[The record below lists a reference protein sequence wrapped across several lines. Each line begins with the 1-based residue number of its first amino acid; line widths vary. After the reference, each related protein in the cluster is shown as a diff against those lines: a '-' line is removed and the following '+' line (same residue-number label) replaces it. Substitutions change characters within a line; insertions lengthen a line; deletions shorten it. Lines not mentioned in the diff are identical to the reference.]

1 MKRVIFL
8 IIAAAGFFSLKSN
21 GQDLT
26 GDKIILKN
34 NWYIQSSGKINEGGK
49 TISQSAYKPEK
60 WYPATVPSTVVGTL
74 VDNKVYAD
82 PYYGTNFDSLPGYKK
97 SGKKELNERNP
108 FEVPWWY
115 RTVFKLPADFKGK
128 HTWLKFHSINYRAN
142 IWLNGHLVSDTAS
155 IEGAYRLYNLAITD
169 FALPGDNNCLALEI
183 FPPRGKDLT
192 ITWSDWNPTPPDRG
206 MGVWYDVTIQSTG
219 PVSIENSHVITNLNL
234 PSVDTAKLTIS
245 ADITNSEG
253 KRVSGILS
261 GKIGNIKFSQ
271 EVTLYA
277 NERRIVTFS
286 ADKFRELVIS
296 HPRLWWPHTV
306 GPQNL
311 YDLALTFETQ
321 GAISDSR
328 KTRFGIRE
336 ITSWMNTFD
345 GKRTRVFQVNGKN
358 IVIRGGG
365 YVQDLFLRPS
375 NERIDADIRYAK
387 HMNLNALRM
396 EAPRGSDYLFDKCD
410 EEGIL
415 IMVGW
420 MCGSPWEVWK
430 TWTDH
435 TADIA
440 EKSWQDQ
447 IVHLRNHPSVFDWL
461 YGSDTYPPAAI
472 EKRYIK
478 VIEEFDRTRPFQSS
492 ATQAAS
498 EIAGYTG
505 LYMGPY
511 PKVYSYEPPSF
522 WYGKLEFNTEA
533 GPAGEQ
539 IPPIESMRKMMP
551 GNDLWPISNSWNM
564 RLRKPFYPDAR
575 EALDTRYG
583 NPTGVEEYC
592 IKSQV
597 LQYESSKAMFEAFA
611 GNKYR
616 SSGIIYWMINSSW
629 PTMYWQLYDYYLN
642 PNGAFYGTK
651 IACEPLHIQYSYRD
665 SNIYI
670 VNGFYKEFKN
680 LKSLVKLYNF
690 NLEEKYSNEVRV
702 NIASDESKKVI
713 TPDWPKDLSN
723 VYFLKLEL
731 KDASN
736 QLISSNFYWLSS
748 KGDKK
753 ADFTDLAKLPQVN
766 LKYSVSP
773 LKKTGGK
780 CILTLE
786 IENSSSSL
794 AFSINPKIIKSVSK
808 EMVLPVFW
816 DDNYFSL
823 LTKEKRTLKVEFYA
837 KDLNGEVPLL
847 QVDGWNIIPMMK
859 KIK

>member
-1 MKRVIFL
+1 MKTVIFF
-8 IIAAAGFFSLKSN
+8 IIAAGFFSLKSN
-21 GQDLT
+21 GQTLT

-34 NWYIQSSGKINEGGK
+34 NWYIQSSGKMKEGGK
-49 TISQSAYKPEK
+49 TISKSAYKPGK

-183 FPPRGKDLT
+183 FSPRGKDLT
-192 ITWSDWNPTPPDRG
+192 ITWSDWNPTPPDRA
-206 MGVWYDVTIQSTG
+206 MGIWYDVTIQSTG
-219 PVSIENSHVITNLNL
+219 PVSIENTHVITRLNL
-234 PSVDTAKLTIS
+234 PSADTARLTVS

-253 KRVSGILS
+253 KRVTGILS
-261 GKIGNIKFSQ
+261 GKIENIKFSQ
-271 EVTLYA
+271 EVTLDA

-286 ADKFRELVIS
+286 ADKFRKLVIS

-311 YDLALTFETQ
+311 YDLVLTFETQ

-345 GKRTRVFQVNGKN
+345 GKRTRVFQINGKN

-375 NERIDADIRYAK
+375 NKRIDADIQYAK

-410 EEGIL
+410 EEGIM

-461 YGSDTYPPAAI
+461 YGSDAFPPAAI

-478 VIEEFDRTRPFQSS
+478 VIEEFDGTRPFQSS

-505 LYMGPY
+505 LYMDHI
-511 PKVYSYEPPSF
+511 PKF
-522 WYGKLEFNTEA
+522 IHT
-533 GPAGEQ
+533 
-539 IPPIESMRKMMP
+539 
-551 GNDLWPISNSWNM
+551 
-564 RLRKPFYPDAR
+564 
-575 EALDTRYG
+575 
-583 NPTGVEEYC
+583 
-592 IKSQV
+592 
-597 LQYESSKAMFEAFA
+597 
-611 GNKYR
+611 
-616 SSGIIYWMINSSW
+616 
-629 PTMYWQLYDYYLN
+629 
-642 PNGAFYGTK
+642 
-651 IACEPLHIQYSYRD
+651 
-665 SNIYI
+665 
-670 VNGFYKEFKN
+670 
-680 LKSLVKLYNF
+680 
-690 NLEEKYSNEVRV
+690 
-702 NIASDESKKVI
+702 
-713 TPDWPKDLSN
+713 
-723 VYFLKLEL
+723 
-731 KDASN
+731 
-736 QLISSNFYWLSS
+736 
-748 KGDKK
+748 
-753 ADFTDLAKLPQVN
+753 
-766 LKYSVSP
+766 
-773 LKKTGGK
+773 
-780 CILTLE
+780 
-786 IENSSSSL
+786 
-794 AFSINPKIIKSVSK
+794 
-808 EMVLPVFW
+808 
-816 DDNYFSL
+816 SL
-823 LTKEKRTLKVEFYA
+823 LHSGTG
-837 KDLNGEVPLL
+837 N
-847 QVDGWNIIPMMK
+847 
-859 KIK
+859 

>member
-21 GQDLT
+21 GQVLT

-34 NWYIQSSGKINEGGK
+34 KWYIQSSGKINEGGK
-49 TISQSAYKPEK
+49 TISQSAYNPEK
-60 WYPATVPSTVVGTL
+60 WHPATVPSTVMGTL
-74 VDNKVYAD
+74 VDNKAYAD

-108 FEVPWWY
+108 FEVSWWY

-142 IWLNGHLVSDTAS
+142 IWLNGHIVSDTAS

-169 FALPGDNNCLALEI
+169 FVLPGDNNCLALEI
-183 FPPRGKDLT
+183 FPPKGKDLT
-192 ITWSDWNPTPPDRG
+192 ITWSDWNPTPPDRA
-206 MGVWYDVTIQSTG
+206 MGIWYDVTIQSTG
-219 PVSIENSHVITNLNL
+219 PVSIENTHVITRLNL
-234 PSVDTAKLTIS
+234 PSADTARLMVS
-245 ADITNSEG
+245 ADITNCEG
-253 KRVSGILS
+253 KSVTGILS
-261 GKIGNIKFSQ
+261 GRIENIKFSQ
-271 EVTLYA
+271 EVTLEA
-277 NERRIVTFS
+277 NEKKIITFS
-286 ADKFRELVIS
+286 TDKFTELVIS

-311 YDLALTFETQ
+311 YDLDLTFETQ
-321 GAISDSR
+321 GAISDTR
-328 KTRFGIRE
+328 RTRFGIRE
-336 ITSWMNTFD
+336 ITSWMNIFD
-345 GKRTRVFQVNGKN
+345 GKRTRVFQINGKD

-375 NERIDADIRYAK
+375 NERIDADIQYAK

-410 EEGIL
+410 EEGIM

-478 VIEEFDRTRPFQSS
+478 CIEEFDGTRPFQSS

-539 IPPIESMRKMMP
+539 IPPIESLRKMMP
-551 GNDLWPISNSWNM
+551 ENDLWPISNSWNM

-583 NPTGVEEYC
+583 KPSGVEEYC
-592 IKSQV
+592 IKSQA
-597 LQYESSKAMFEAFA
+597 LQYEASRAMYEAFA

-616 SSGIIYWMINSSW
+616 ASGIIYWMINSSW

-665 SNIYI
+665 SDIYI

-680 LKSLVKLYNF
+680 LKASLKLYNF
-690 NLEEKYSNEVRV
+690 NLEEKYSSEARV
-702 NIASDESKKVI
+702 NITSDESKKVI

-731 KDASN
+731 EDASN
-736 QLISSNFYWLSS
+736 KLVSSNFYWLSS

-753 ADFTDLAKLPQVN
+753 ADFTDLAKLPKVN
-766 LKYSVSP
+766 LKYSVST
-773 LKKTGGK
+773 LKKTEGRS
-780 CILTLE
+780 ILTLE
-786 IENSSSSL
+786 IENPSMSL
-794 AFSINPKIIKSVSK
+794 AFSINPKIIKSSSK

-816 DDNYFSL
+816 EDNYFSL
-823 LTKEKRTLKVEFYA
+823 LPKEKRILKVEFNTM
-837 KDLNGEVPLL
+837 DLKGEEPLL
-847 QVDGWNIIPMMK
+847 KIDGWNIISIMK

>member
-26 GDKIILKN
+26 GDKIILRN
-34 NWYIQSSGKINEGGK
+34 NWSIQSSAKIKDGGKI
-49 TISQSAYKPEK
+49 ISQSTYKPEK

-74 VDNKVYAD
+74 VDNKVYTD

-97 SGKKELNERNP
+97 SGKKELNEGNP

-128 HTWLKFHSINYRAN
+128 YSWLKFHSINYRAN
-142 IWLNGHLVSDTAS
+142 IWLNGHLISDTAS

-183 FPPRGKDLT
+183 FPPKGIDLT
-192 ITWSDWNPTPPDRG
+192 ITWSDWNPTPPDRA
-206 MGVWYDVTIQSTG
+206 MGIWYDVTIQSTG
-219 PVSIENSHVITNLNL
+219 PVSIENTHVITNLNL

-253 KRVSGILS
+253 KRVTGILS
-261 GKIGNIKFSQ
+261 GKIENIKFSQ
-271 EVTLYA
+271 EVTLDA

-286 ADKFRELVIS
+286 SDKFRKLVIS

-311 YDLALTFETQ
+311 YDLDLTFETQ
-321 GAISDSR
+321 SAISDSR
-328 KTRFGIRE
+328 RTRFGIRE
-336 ITSWMNTFD
+336 INSWMNTFD
-345 GKRTRVFQVNGKN
+345 GKRTRVFQINGKN

-375 NERIDADIRYAK
+375 NERIDADIQYAK

-478 VIEEFDRTRPFQSS
+478 VIEEFDGTRPFQSS

-539 IPPIESMRKMMP
+539 IPPIESLRKMMP
-551 GNDLWPISNSWNM
+551 ENDLWPISNSWNM

-583 NPTGVEEYC
+583 KPTGVEEYC

-616 SSGIIYWMINSSW
+616 SSGIMYWMINSSW

-651 IACEPLHIQYSYRD
+651 SACEPLHIQYSYRD

-713 TPDWPKDLSN
+713 TPVWPKDLSN

-736 QLISSNFYWLSS
+736 KLVSSNFYWLSS

-753 ADFTDLAKLPQVN
+753 ANFTDLAKLPQVN
-766 LKYSVSP
+766 LKCSVST

-786 IENSSSSL
+786 IENPSTSL
-794 AFSINPKIIKSVSK
+794 AFSINPKIIKSSSK

-816 DDNYFSL
+816 EDNYFSL
-823 LTKEKRTLKVEFYA
+823 LPKEKRIMKVEFNTR
-837 KDLNGEVPLL
+837 DLNGEEPLL
-847 QVDGWNIIPMMK
+847 KIDGWNIISIMK